1 LARLPAAIASTT
13 TATVAAVTISAAT
26 PTAAAPTTAS
36 SSSAPAPAEAATA
49 APAASAP
56 AAFTWGPCFV
66 NNNVTAHEIVAV
78 QSLDGAFGLLVAI
91 DLDESEPAW
100 LT

>member
-36 SSSAPAPAEAATA
+36 SSSAPAEAATA